1 MIIYVESSAAAKLL
15 AREAETNVL
24 MDALDR
30 LTEDS
35 STHLV
40 SSLILETELR
50 RLAVRAELAQPDVTE
65 VLDRFELVDLDRSVF
80 TSAGILPG
88 KHLGSLD
95 ALHIAAALK
104 LDADLMISYD
114 ARQIAAAESVGLRTL
129 SPA

>member
-1 MIIYVESSAAAKLL
+1 VIIYVESSAAAKLL
-15 AREAETNVL
+15 AREAETNAL

-35 STHLV
+35 SSHLV

-88 KHLGSLD
+88 KHLRSLD

-129 SPA
+129 SPG